1 MELGSSKS
9 IVKSQ
14 LRKLN
19 MDWLLDAIKHIVNF
33 VRYGNAIMVRFK
45 KEKKL
50 LSLRF
55 IFIYK
60 NK

>member
-1 MELGSSKS
+1 
-9 IVKSQ
+9 
-14 LRKLN
+14 